1 MNLAGNIS
9 KYKKYF
15 DVAYLIALLLYV
27 ACYACDQSAVQLAFL
42 KFVFIISSFVLV
54 VVAVYR
60 LISAIADRSNKKIF
74 SVVVGI
80 AAFLMVALYIFS
92 ICTGDNSYLTILP
105 YALIGAMGVKAD
117 QILFSCIGGNIV
129 MIFYN
134 LVLVLAGKAGLRLE
148 ERDFI
153 FFGDNVFNV
162 SRMNSNTL
170 TDLAAHYFWII
181 AAYLWIRGK
190 RITWFEIIA
199 LGALDV
205 LVYSLT
211 GSNTTL
217 LTISLVLILAVFMR
231 IYTIIDRKCVVDEM
245 TVLKVISK
253 ILSFCSR
260 FSFLI
265 VAALCIGLAFVFNT
279 GSSLMVRIDSI
290 LHNRI
295 AYGHRGLMELGIS
308 FLPREI
314 EAYGIDNSADGYYF
328 FLDCSYISLLIR
340 YGVLFLVFFLG
351 CMTLIQNRFKKYL
364 YGTLILVVCAL
375 ACVEE
380 PRLMSLP
387 YNFFILLI
395 LADANIDDKFAVIT
409 EKKKNNREILLKV
422 CSTVMCVVL
431 LFGVFFVNYPRYKAI
446 KKLNELDQN
455 AALIYSAVQVNID
468 MSVALGEWDEVM
480 ANNSSYQFGD
490 VLSKPSDFSNVT
502 GLSWNDAVSNPK
514 VHSYYSVSYGNG
526 SNSYAVSNILINDK
540 VKNLIGDGSV
550 VIEYD
555 AVSGKVYSVWYSE
568 SEGCVAVDDGRDC
581 TRVGRLSDEVVP
593 EGYYAGGANG

>member
-1 MNLAGNIS
+1 MNLAEKIN
-9 KYKKYF
+9 KLKKYI
-15 DVAYLIALLLYV
+15 DVAYLIALVLYV

-42 KFVFIISSFVLV
+42 KFVFVISSFVLV
-54 VVAVYR
+54 IVAVYR
-60 LISAIADRSNKKIF
+60 LISVLTDKSNNKLF

-92 ICTGDNSYLTILP
+92 LCTSDNSYLTILP

-134 LVLVLAGKAGLRLE
+134 LVLVLAGKTGTRFE

-162 SRMNSNTL
+162 SRLNSNTL

-190 RITWFEIIA
+190 KITWFEIIA
-199 LGALDV
+199 LGALDI

-217 LTISLVLILAVFMR
+217 LTISLVLLLAVCIR

-245 TVLKVISK
+245 TALKVISK

-260 FSFLI
+260 YSFLI
-265 VAALCIGLAFVFNT
+265 VAALCIGLAIVFNT

-314 EAYGIDNSADGYYF
+314 KAYGIDNSADGYYF
-328 FLDCSYISLLIR
+328 FLDCSYLSLLIR
-340 YGVLFLVFFLG
+340 YGILFLAFFLG
-351 CMTLIQNRFKKYL
+351 CMTFVQNRFKKYL
-364 YGTLILVVCAL
+364 YGTIILGVCAL
-375 ACVEE
+375 ACIEE
-380 PRLMSLP
+380 PRLMGLP

-395 LADANIDDKFAVIT
+395 FADKNIEDKFTFKT
-409 EKKKNNREILLKV
+409 EKSNSGLILSV
-422 CSTVMCVVL
+422 CSTVLCVGL
-431 LFGVFFVNYPRYKAI
+431 LGGSIFINYPRYKAV
-446 KKLNELDQN
+446 KKLVELDQK
-455 AALIYSAVQVNID
+455 AGSIYSAVQLNID
-468 MSVALGEWDEVM
+468 MAVALGDWEGFIT
-480 ANNSSYQFGD
+480 NNSSYQFGD
-490 VLSKPSDFSNVT
+490 VLGEPSDFSAVT
-502 GLSWNDAVSNPK
+502 GLSWNETISNPK

-526 SNSYAVSNILINDK
+526 SNSFAVSDILINDK

-568 SEGCVAVDDGRDC
+568 TEGCVAVDDGRDY
-581 TRVGRLSDEVVP
+581 TRAGRLRDDVVP
-593 EGYYAGGANG
+593 EGYYAGGVNG